1 MNTDHRNQML
11 EAMEQA
17 RDAVAALNGLRQQFI
32 DAGWDEHNAEHMVIA
47 IVHQGGGH

>member
-17 RDAVAALNGLRQQFI
+17 RDAVAALGAI
-32 DAGWDEHNAEHMVIA
+32 AGVVEEEDEV
-47 IVHQGGGH
+47 